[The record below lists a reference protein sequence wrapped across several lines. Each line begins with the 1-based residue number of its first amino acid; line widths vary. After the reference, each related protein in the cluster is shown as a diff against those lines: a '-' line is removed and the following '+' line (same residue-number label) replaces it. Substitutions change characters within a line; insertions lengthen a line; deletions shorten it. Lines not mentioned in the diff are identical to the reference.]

1 MEKFNKVVLDTNMLL
16 AIGELKIDVFD
27 GIEQIL
33 GKTEFF
39 VPTEVLKEME
49 KLKKENKT
57 KGKNVRI
64 AKKIIEKKCKIL
76 EGENQNADEKMKEL
90 AEQGFIIATND
101 KELRSAIK
109 KKGFKTAF
117 VRQKKVIV
125 VE

>member
-16 AIGELKIDVFD
+16 AIGELKLDVFEE
-27 GIEQIL
+27 IEKFL

-39 VPTEVLKEME
+39 VPTEVLHEME

-57 KGKNVRI
+57 KAKNVLI
-64 AKKIIEKKCKIL
+64 AEIMIKKKCKIIK
-76 EGENQNADEKMKEL
+76 GENQEADKKMKEL

-101 KELRSAIK
+101 KELRRAIK